1 MRFRILTAAAA
12 AAVLLTSCGGLF
24 EPVGGEVSEGA
35 SQASGEV
42 SRPEK
47 TPDGEDL
54 GVLSIYVDDE
64 TLLVNTAGK
73 PLLFGPNVSVLSDA
87 LTREPKYL
95 SSQRFENEKRDT
107 DGWITDANVFTTLY
121 DLNGEIIRAEISGG
135 YELVFGDFLIIGDY
149 QNSRLERFSTG
160 EVLKTGFSYG
170 VPSEKY
176 VALHDSEGN
185 ELVRIDR
192 DGNFFEP
199 GEELYIY
206 SLSNTDYYVSY
217 DNEQNLW
224 GLLDAD
230 LNEVIP
236 MLYENVSV
244 TGDYA
249 LVQDQGSTRVL
260 KLPECAEVLSTDER
274 VTYFDGEVGIKCDWN
289 YQFYWL
295 TDVRG
300 ERISPYDYTVIYVS
314 DVDMPNRAFTART
327 NDGAA
332 VLLGRDGHEML
343 RRGNSEIYQIGNDAF
358 VLSWYTETP
367 EKDGGSRYTYYSTV
381 VDSQANTLIPQ
392 GRYSWVYRT
401 IFPGGTEILEGVKT
415 GANNSVID
423 LLNPDFS
430 VRISGLKSICSVSGN
445 YLGVIQGFSM
455 GVMDMDG
462 NWIYKTSTFRTL
474 EDE

>member
-1 MRFRILTAAAA
+1 MKLRILTAAMAA
-12 AAVLLTSCGGLF
+12 ALLLTSCGGLF
-24 EPVGGEVSEGA
+24 EPVGGEVS
-35 SQASGEV
+35 QASGEV
-42 SRPEK
+42 SQTMGAPG
-47 TPDGEDL
+47 GEDAR
-54 GVLSIYVDDE
+54 VLSIYNGDE
-64 TLLVNTAGK
+64 TLIVNTAGK
-73 PLLFGPNVSVLSDA
+73 VLLSGRNVSVLTDA
-87 LTREPKYL
+87 FTREPAYL
-95 SSQRFENEKRDT
+95 VSKRYEVKDR
-107 DGWITDANVFTTLY
+107 DEGGWVTDAATFSTLY
-121 DLNGEIIRAEISGG
+121 DLNGETVRPETEGDYS
-135 YELVFGDFLIIGDY
+135 LVFGDFLLVGDY
-149 QNSRLERFSTG
+149 SDSNTRLERLSTG
-160 EVLKTGFSYG
+160 ETVMKDFSYG

-176 VALHDSEGN
+176 VGLHDSEGN

-358 VLSWYTETP
+358 TLSWYTETP